1 MEDPRRILEAAAE
14 SRSRIEVLPR
24 GASVLTGQLVR
35 VERGGVVLALAG
47 SPPSAGTDLRCWLS
61 VDGQSWTFEASVLRS
76 GVPVP
81 DRGQGGVLLGFI
93 DGWRKSE
100 AGGGRLLLE
109 ALPPTGGPVS
119 LTQGE
124 VRLVDLAPDEWLVSA
139 PSGFSLV
146 FVEGGALRLRLGV
159 PERPPMEV
167 GAEVRELTRSHGH
180 LLYRLGITGVEDP
193 VRYGEIVAAIRQAL
207 AL

>member
-1 MEDPRRILEAAAE
+1 MDDPRRILEAAAE
-14 SRSRIEVLPR
+14 SRSAVEVLPR
-24 GASVLTGQLVR
+24 GGGVLRGQLVR
-35 VERGGVVLALAG
+35 VERGGVVLAVVG
-47 SPPSAGTDLRCWLS
+47 SAPAAGTDLRCWLT
-61 VDGQSWTFEASVLRS
+61 VDGQSWTFEASVLRG
-76 GVPVP
+76 GVSVP

-93 DGWRKSE
+93 DGWRKTE
-100 AGGGRLLLE
+100 ADGGRLLLE

-124 VRLVDLAPDEWLVSA
+124 VRLVDLHPDEWLVSA

-159 PERPPMEV
+159 PGRAPMEV

-180 LLYRLGITGVEDP
+180 LLYRLGITAVEDQA
-193 VRYGEIVAAIRQAL
+193 RYGEIVAALRLAL

>member
-1 MEDPRRILEAAAE
+1 MDDPRRILEAAAE
-14 SRSRIEVLPR
+14 SRCAVEVLPR
-24 GASVLTGQLVR
+24 GAAVMRGQVVR
-35 VERGGVVLALAG
+35 VERGGLVLSVSG

-61 VDGQSWTFEASVLRS
+61 VEGESWTFEASVLRS
-76 GVPVP
+76 GVAVP
-81 DRGQGGVLLGFI
+81 DRSQGGVLLGFI

-100 AGGGRLLLE
+100 AGAGGLVLE

-124 VRLVDLAPDEWLVSA
+124 VRLVDLHPDEWLVSA
-139 PSGFSLV
+139 PSAFPLV

-159 PERPPMEV
+159 PDRAPMEV

-180 LLYRLGITGVEDP
+180 LLYRFGITAVENP
-193 VRYGEIVAAIRQAL
+193 ERYGEIVAALRATL
-207 AL
+207 GL

>member
-1 MEDPRRILEAAAE
+1 MDDPRRILEAAAE
-14 SRSRIEVLPR
+14 SRCAVEVLPR
-24 GASVLTGQLVR
+24 GAAVMRGQVVR
-35 VERGGVVLALAG
+35 VERGGLVLSVSG

-61 VDGQSWTFEASVLRS
+61 VEGESWTFEASVLRS
-76 GVPVP
+76 GVAVP
-81 DRGQGGVLLGFI
+81 DRSQGGVLLGFI

-100 AGGGRLLLE
+100 AAAGGLVLE

-124 VRLVDLAPDEWLVSA
+124 VRLVDLHPDEWLVSA
-139 PSGFSLV
+139 PSAFPLV

-159 PERPPMEV
+159 PDRAPMEV

-180 LLYRLGITGVEDP
+180 LLYRFGITAVENP
-193 VRYGEIVAAIRQAL
+193 ERYGEIVAALRATL
-207 AL
+207 GL

>member
-1 MEDPRRILEAAAE
+1 MDDPRRILEAAAE
-14 SRSRIEVLPR
+14 SRTAVEVLPR
-24 GASVLTGQLVR
+24 GASVLRGQLVR
-35 VERGGVVLALAG
+35 VERGGVVLAVAG
-47 SPPSAGTDLRCWLS
+47 SAPAAGTDLRCWLT

-76 GVPVP
+76 GVSVP

-93 DGWRKSE
+93 DGWRKTE
-100 AGGGRLLLE
+100 VGGGQLLLE

-124 VRLVDLAPDEWLVSA
+124 VRLVDLHPDEWLVSA

-159 PERPPMEV
+159 PGRAPMEV

-180 LLYRLGITGVEDP
+180 LLYRLGITAVEDQQ
-193 VRYGEIVAAIRQAL
+193 RYGEIVAALRLAL